1 MKTSLRPVSPR
12 RSAPLA
18 LAVFLLAYAAAL
30 ALVLAPEQVKGA
42 FDAPWSKTLAGSAS
56 FD

>member
-1 MKTSLRPVSPR
+1 VKTALRPVSPR